1 MSIRSSLAILFL
13 FLASGPASS
22 ATALPEGFVFLKE
35 IVPDIRQ
42 DIRYAG
48 RNNFMRQRLPG
59 YQSAE
64 CVLTEAA
71 AKALG
76 KVQNAAVRAGFSL
89 VTFDCYR
96 PQRAVN
102 AMVAWVADGSGT
114 DQAYFPRVSRSG
126 LVRQGY
132 IGAKSSHA
140 RGSTV
145 DVALEPL
152 SGEVAA
158 GRNSASVCA
167 RTDRETADF
176 GTPFDCFDPDS
187 RTDSVDVAASAR
199 QLRKTL
205 VDLMRKGGFRN
216 YPGEWW
222 HFTLIDEPFPKKSFD
237 FPIKSR

>member
-1 MSIRSSLAILFL
+1 MSIRSSLAAFFL
-13 FLASGPASS
+13 FLASGPAPSS
-22 ATALPEGFVFLKE
+22 TALPEGFVFLKE

-71 AKALG
+71 AKALA
-76 KVQNAAVRAGFSL
+76 KVQSKAVQAGYSL

-102 AMVAWVADGSGT
+102 AMVAWVAGGSGT
-114 DQAYFPRVSRSG
+114 DQAYFPRVSRSS

-152 SGEVAA
+152 SGEVAT
-158 GRNSASVCA
+158 GRTSASVCA
-167 RTDRETADF
+167 RTDRDTADF

-187 RTDSVDVAASAR
+187 RTDSVGVAAPAR
-199 QLRKTL
+199 QLRQTL